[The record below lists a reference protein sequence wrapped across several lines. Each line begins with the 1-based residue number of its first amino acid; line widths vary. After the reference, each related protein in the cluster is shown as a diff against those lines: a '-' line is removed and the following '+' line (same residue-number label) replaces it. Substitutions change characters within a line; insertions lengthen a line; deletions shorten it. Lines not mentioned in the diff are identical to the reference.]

1 MAGIGRLQSV
11 VLDCPD
17 ARALAGFYRDLLG
30 WRVEYDEL
38 GVWVTLSDGGPVK
51 LCLQQVADYRP
62 PSWPDPAHPQQFHL
76 DLEVDDLDPAERK
89 AVALGATVAEAQPA
103 PSSFR
108 VMLDPAGHPFCLC
121 R

>member
-30 WRVEYDEL
+30 WKVEYDEP

-51 LCLQQVADYRP
+51 LCLQQVAEHRP
-62 PSWPDPAHPQQFHL
+62 PRWPDPADPQQFHL
-76 DLEVDDLDPAERK
+76 DLEVDDLAAAEQE
-89 AVALGATVAEAQPA
+89 ALALGAVTAEVQPA
-103 PSSFR
+103 RSYR

-121 R
+121 T